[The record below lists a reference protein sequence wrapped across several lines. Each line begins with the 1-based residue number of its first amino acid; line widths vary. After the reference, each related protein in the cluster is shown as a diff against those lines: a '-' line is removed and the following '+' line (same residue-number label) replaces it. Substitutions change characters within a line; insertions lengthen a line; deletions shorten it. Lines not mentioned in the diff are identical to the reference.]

1 MLDAVKLPVIGWIV
15 VDVLLILVLFVD
27 GVAEMMTVETLA
39 PLAIGFG
46 VWAGYKAVEFGGSFG
61 TAIGAGLIVGLA
73 CALLTLLLG
82 PIHGMSTDATVP
94 MAVYSMALNVAGAV
108 VGGGFLLTRAPGTA

>member
-15 VDVLLILVLFVD
+15 VDVLIILALFVD
-27 GVAEMMTVETLA
+27 GVAEIMTVETTASLA
-39 PLAIGFG
+39 LAFG

-61 TAIGAGLIVGLA
+61 TAIGAGLIVGLV
-73 CALLTLLLG
+73 CALLGLLSG
-82 PIHGMSTDATVP
+82 PIHGMSLDATFP
-94 MAVYSMALNVAGAV
+94 IAVASMALNVAGAV